1 MEAENFS
8 PGKVEAGGEDKALGR
23 DCTQHQLIKLAG
35 EMEEEREQEKEKDK
49 GKMMKRN
56 GTRMGPSMLVKEMI
70 YVNLLSPSIPSTFQ
84 APSINLSNWQEK
96 RKRKGEKKKR
106 STSSFK

>member
-35 EMEEEREQEKEKDK
+35 GKEEEREQEKEEHI
-49 GKMMKRN
+49 
-56 GTRMGPSMLVKEMI
+56 LVKVIMQYHMQ
-70 YVNLLSPSIPSTFQ
+70 YVNLSI
-84 APSINLSNWQEK
+84 L
-96 RKRKGEKKKR
+96 
-106 STSSFK
+106 STSTAI

>member
-35 EMEEEREQEKEKDK
+35 EKEEERGEEKEEHI
-49 GKMMKRN
+49 
-56 GTRMGPSMLVKEMI
+56 LV
-70 YVNLLSPSIPSTFQ
+70 
-84 APSINLSNWQEK
+84 
-96 RKRKGEKKKR
+96 
-106 STSSFK
+106 

>member
-35 EMEEEREQEKEKDK
+35 EMEEEREQEKEEHI
-49 GKMMKRN
+49 
-56 GTRMGPSMLVKEMI
+56 LVKVIMQYHMQ
-70 YVNLLSPSIPSTFQ
+70 YVNLSML
-84 APSINLSNWQEK
+84 
-96 RKRKGEKKKR
+96 
-106 STSSFK
+106 STSTAT

>member
-35 EMEEEREQEKEKDK
+35 EKEEEWEQEKEKDK
-49 GKMMKRN
+49 GKKEKNMPGNQHQLIKLVGGKEEEREQEKEEHI
-56 GTRMGPSMLVKEMI
+56 LVKVIMQYHMQ
-70 YVNLLSPSIPSTFQ
+70 YVNLSI
-84 APSINLSNWQEK
+84 L
-96 RKRKGEKKKR
+96 
-106 STSSFK
+106 STSTAI